1 MFGAFDTDS
10 LHFETRCLIR
20 RVREL
25 TGENERDA
33 VHQALA
39 DRYQRLGDPASRHY
53 LPFRVIVELPPDL
66 ERSFPNAGAVNDALR
81 ELLRRRG
88 VWRESSRQQFLRD
101 ESRHDAADSATSR
114 HWSSPFVRESAVGP
128 RASASQG
135 PSGVPEISRFH
146 GIVIQ
151 MFAEPDARHHRPHF
165 HAVYQETAASFAI
178 DTLEILGGDLPIP
191 QRRLVEA
198 WGELHRDELLA
209 DWDLLRSGKPP
220 VKIEPLA

>member
-1 MFGAFDTDS
+1 MFGAFDIDS
-10 LHFETRCLIR
+10 LHFETRLLIR

-39 DRYQRLGDPASRHY
+39 DRYQRLTDPASKY
-53 LPFRVIVELPPDL
+53 FLPPRVVVELAPDL
-66 ERSFPNAGAVNDALR
+66 ARSFPNAGAVNDALR

-88 VWRESSRQQFLRD
+88 SSGEQFLRD
-101 ESRHDAADSATSR
+101 ESRHDDADSATSR
-114 HWSSPFVRESAVGP
+114 LWSSPFVRESAVRP
-128 RASASQG
+128 RASASHR

-146 GIVIQ
+146 GIVIR
-151 MFAEPDARHHRPHF
+151 MFSEPDAPHHRPHF

-178 DTLEILGGDLPIP
+178 DTLEILAGDLPIP
-191 QRRLVEA
+191 PRRLVEA
-198 WGELHRDELLA
+198 WAELHRDELLA

>member
-1 MFGAFDTDS
+1 
-10 LHFETRCLIR
+10 
-20 RVREL
+20 
-25 TGENERDA
+25 
-33 VHQALA
+33 
-39 DRYQRLGDPASRHY
+39 
-53 LPFRVIVELPPDL
+53 
-66 ERSFPNAGAVNDALR
+66 
-81 ELLRRRG
+81 
-88 VWRESSRQQFLRD
+88 
-101 ESRHDAADSATSR
+101 
-114 HWSSPFVRESAVGP
+114 
-128 RASASQG
+128 
-135 PSGVPEISRFH
+135 VPEISRFH
-146 GIVIQ
+146 GIVIR